1 MLSSSMA
8 PIDLAVLLLVNLTW
22 GFNYVA
28 VKIGVT
34 AFPPVFLA
42 GIRFCLL
49 ALMLA
54 PLLRVSRAS
63 LPAVAAVGLTSGL
76 LHFGLLFVGMR
87 MADDISSVAIA
98 IQLGV
103 PFATI
108 LSVVLLK
115 ETIRWRRIGGI
126 VLAFAGVVVIGFDP
140 RVFGYL
146 DGLLLCVGAAFCMAL
161 GMIVMR
167 RLRGVGVFTL
177 QGWIG
182 LVAGPPL
189 LVLSLLVEDGQ
200 GAAAAAAAPIA
211 WAALAFTI
219 FGASLIGHAGNYW
232 LLQRHPVS
240 LIAPLTLLA
249 PILGVVFGVTL
260 LHDQLTWRIL
270 IGGTMTLVGV
280 GVILWRDR
288 VPAETAQTT

>member
-1 MLSSSMA
+1 MA
-8 PIDLAVLLLVNLTW
+8 PIDLVVLFFVNLAW

-28 VKIGVT
+28 VKVGVT
-34 AFPPVFLA
+34 EFPPVFLA
-42 GIRFCLL
+42 GVRFCLL
-49 ALMLA
+49 ALLLSPM
-54 PLLRVSRAS
+54 LRVSRAA
-63 LPAVAAVGLTSGL
+63 LPAVVAVGLTSGL

-87 MADDISSVAIA
+87 LADDISSVAIA

-126 VLAFAGVVVIGFDP
+126 VLAFAGVVLIGFDP
-140 RVFGYL
+140 RVFAYL
-146 DGLLLCVGAAFCMAL
+146 DGLLLCVAAAFCMAL

-182 LVAGPPL
+182 LLAGPPL
-189 LVLSLLVEDGQ
+189 LALSLVVEQGQ
-200 GAAAAAAAPIA
+200 GAALAAASPAA

-219 FGASLIGHAGNYW
+219 LGASLVGHAGNYW

-260 LHDQLTWRIL
+260 LGDLLTPRIL
-270 IGGTMTLVGV
+270 IGGTMTLAGV
-280 GVILWRDR
+280 GIILWRDR
-288 VPAETAQTT
+288 AAAAAQTT